1 MRHNQ
6 LKSFY
11 RKSDSE
17 SLFGKIDIELAAMTT
32 KAQTTTSTAV
42 CAENHASVWFSVLSN
57 TRGWISKDT

>member
-17 SLFGKIDIELAAMTT
+17 SLFGKIDIELPAMTT
-32 KAQTTTSTAV
+32 EPYNATSTAV
-42 CAENHASVWFSVLSN
+42 CTENHASVCYSVLSI
-57 TRGWISKDT
+57 TPGWIIKCS